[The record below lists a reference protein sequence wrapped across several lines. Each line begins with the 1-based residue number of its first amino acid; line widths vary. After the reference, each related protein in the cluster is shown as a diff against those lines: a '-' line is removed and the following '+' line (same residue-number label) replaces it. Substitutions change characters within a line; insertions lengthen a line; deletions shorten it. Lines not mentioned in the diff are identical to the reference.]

1 MPNTGQRFRGGG
13 HREEGK
19 EHRAEGMEK
28 GNRRRE
34 TGEGKQEDGDR
45 RRETG
50 EGRPGEGRPGERR
63 SYVVGRE
70 HAMVETFHET
80 SPLIT
85 KIGELMAPATF
96 PSLRSF
102 AT

>member
-1 MPNTGQRFRGGG
+1 
-13 HREEGK
+13 
-19 EHRAEGMEK
+19 MEK

-34 TGEGKQEDGDR
+34 TGEGG
-45 RRETG
+45 
-50 EGRPGEGRPGERR
+50 PGERL

-70 HAMVETFHET
+70 NAMAETFRET

-96 PSLRSF
+96 PSLRSLRDLKYIIQMKRP
-102 AT
+102 